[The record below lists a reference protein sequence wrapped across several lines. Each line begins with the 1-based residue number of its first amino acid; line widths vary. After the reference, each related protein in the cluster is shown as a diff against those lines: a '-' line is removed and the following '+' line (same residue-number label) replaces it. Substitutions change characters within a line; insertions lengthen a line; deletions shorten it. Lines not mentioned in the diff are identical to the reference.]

1 MKKSMEKKISELEE
15 ELRSSEERLK
25 KIEEYEREDCLY
37 YQPFKDPK
45 TGKWVPVVS
54 PFYEEKRRLKARIE
68 ATQAEIKSIQE
79 KLLQLMRSL

>member
-1 MKKSMEKKISELEE
+1 MERKISELEE

-25 KIEEYEREDCLY
+25 KIEEYEREDYLY

-45 TGKWVPVVS
+45 TGKCVPVVS
-54 PFYEEKRRLKARIE
+54 PFYEEKRRLKAKIE

>member
-1 MKKSMEKKISELEE
+1 MKKSTEKKISELEE

-25 KIEEYEREDCLY
+25 KIEEYEREDYLY
-37 YQPFKDPK
+37 YQLFKDPK

-54 PFYEEKRRLKARIE
+54 PFYEEKRRLKVKIE